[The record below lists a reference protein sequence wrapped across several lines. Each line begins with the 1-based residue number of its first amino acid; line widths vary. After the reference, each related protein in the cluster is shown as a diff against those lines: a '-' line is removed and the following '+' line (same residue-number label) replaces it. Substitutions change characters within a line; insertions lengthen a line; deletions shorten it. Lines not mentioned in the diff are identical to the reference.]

1 MIKREKSVRPLR
13 VSDEIRRVV
22 ADVLIRGDL
31 FIENLKPSLIMITE
45 VQISPDLSHAVIFVR
60 AIEPADTQTQV
71 DLLNANKGPFRK
83 QIGQKVRLRIVPEI
97 VFKPDMGAA
106 FSAQI
111 DDLLQTPHVKQDL
124 D

>member
-71 DLLNANKGPFRK
+71 EVLSENKSDR
-83 QIGQKVRLRIVPEI
+83 R
-97 VFKPDMGAA
+97 
-106 FSAQI
+106 
-111 DDLLQTPHVKQDL
+111 
-124 D
+124 